1 MKVKVGGSILEMV
14 EAQMDEYGR
23 FSSEDQKIYL
33 RANMKG
39 LHRPRTELHEILH
52 AIWHEYDLPREQ
64 EETAVLRLESGI
76 TGFIAD
82 NPDYARGLV
91 SRLIKETTR

>member
-1 MKVKVGGSILEMV
+1 MKLKVAGNIIEMV
-14 EAQMDEYGR
+14 DAVMDEYGR
-23 FSSEDQKIYL
+23 FSSEDQKIYI

-64 EETAVLRLESGI
+64 EESAVLRLE
-76 TGFIAD
+76 TALTAFFAD
-82 NPDYARGLV
+82 NPDYSRGLV
-91 SRLIKETTR
+91 SRLIRETTR